1 MRVLWLCNIMLPL
14 IAQALGRE
22 SSNKEGW
29 LAGLSDRILAESRNN
44 EIELGVCF
52 PVTADEESLRG
63 KVQGI
68 SYYGFSEDT
77 VHPERYDSHLEQDL
91 QEILEDFKPD
101 VVHCFGTEYPHT
113 LAMTRAWNR
122 PERTLIGIQGLCFVY
137 ADHYMADLPLSV
149 QNGRTFRDVVK
160 CDDLRK
166 QQQKFRERGAYE
178 KEALENTL
186 HVTGRTRWDQYWTNE
201 VNPEA
206 QYHFM
211 NETLRA
217 NFYGKKWELEKCR
230 RHSIFLS
237 QGNYPIKGLHY
248 MLGAMPEIL
257 KQYPDAHVYVAG
269 DEITR
274 FGTLREKIKISGYG
288 AYLRR
293 LIGRNHLSDHV
304 TFLGRLNAEQMLAQ
318 YLQSN
323 VFVSP
328 SSIENSPN
336 SVGEAMLLGMPVI
349 SSDVGGVRD
358 MLEDGREGWL
368 YDTSDVDRLAGLVC
382 HVFAQENESE
392 VMGVAAAAAAHAG
405 RTHDPDVNYT
415 RLMEIYHEINVC
427 V

>member
-1 MRVLWLCNIMLPL
+1 MRVLWLCNIMLPV

-29 LAGLSDRILAESRNN
+29 LAGLSDRILSESRDND
-44 EIELGVCF
+44 IELGVCF
-52 PVTADEESLRG
+52 PVAEEESLRG
-63 KVQGI
+63 KVQGV
-68 SYYGFSEDT
+68 SYYGFPEDT
-77 VHPERYDSHLEQDL
+77 VHPERYDVSLEQHLRDIL
-91 QEILEDFKPD
+91 QDFQPD

-160 CDDLRK
+160 RDDLCR
-166 QQQKFRERGAYE
+166 QQRKFRERGAYE
-178 KEALENTL
+178 IEALKNTL
-186 HVTGRTRWDQYWTNE
+186 HVTGRTRWDKYWTNE
-201 VNPEA
+201 VNPKA

-217 NFYGKKWELEKCR
+217 NFYGKKWESKKCR

-248 MLGAMPEIL
+248 MLEAMPEIL
-257 KQYPDAHVYVAG
+257 KQYPDALIFVAG

-274 FGTLREKIKISGYG
+274 FGTIKEKIKISGYG

-293 LIGRNHLSDHV
+293 LIGRNHLTDHV

-318 YLQSN
+318 YLESN

-358 MLEDGREGWL
+358 MLADGREGWL
-368 YDTSDVDRLAGLVC
+368 YEASDVKRLAELVC
-382 HVFAQENESE
+382 HVFAQENERE
-392 VMGVAAAAAAHAG
+392 VLSVAAAAAIHAEN
-405 RTHDPDVNYT
+405 THDPDTNYS